1 MTSLSVE
8 DTIDALPHIRAY
20 LSSPAAV
27 SRPGTYPH
35 PPSYLVLTPFPTSS
49 LYVRVFFSPMALWEL
64 GLPQ

>member
-8 DTIDALPHIRAY
+8 ETMDALLHIRAY

-27 SRPGTYPH
+27 SSPGSYPR
-35 PPSYLVLTPFPTSS
+35 PPSFLVLTPFPNSS
-49 LYVRVFFSPMALWEL
+49 LYVRVSSSLMAIWEL

>member
-8 DTIDALPHIRAY
+8 GITDALPHSRAY

-27 SRPGTYPH
+27 SSGFQPADTLQA
-35 PPSYLVLTPFPTSS
+35 PPTRLPTSS
-49 LYVRVFFSPMALWEL
+49 LRVRVFSNPVVLWEL